1 VGLVA
6 LLALGLAPVAAADA
20 WFPHPDG
27 ATWTYQW
34 SDSTYATTPTTEQ
47 VTVKQNTGLT
57 FVLAWTTDKLDPP
70 NPPDAVKSTGTMTF
84 QDTNAGPRNSDWAS
98 NPPPPSFPVLCAV
111 AAGCP
116 NTLTGTLY
124 NLIWGSREPVLAEP
138 LLSGFSW
145 TSTGGAAADVASAS
159 TYLGT
164 EQISVP
170 AFPGPVTAAKVQTTI
185 TQAGALGDPYG
196 SGVRTV
202 WWVYGVGPVQIEF
215 QHAGGT
221 GAPLTEAVLRS
232 TNQMP
237 IAAPSDENY
246 FPMDKGTNFTYRW
259 TNSRWMKT
267 PEIQQFSVDAVV
279 NNSARITVKHIS
291 GPIKVAG
298 NYGFATRNDG
308 VTNLWATVQAVTRLK
323 FPDLGPAGAALDKRR
338 HFFTP
343 FDLMVY
349 GFNPVITAYP
359 GAGDS
364 WTWHNPSRDFSV
376 FGVKGQT
383 HVVGLQQ
390 VTVPAGTFQ
399 ALVVESTLTQA
410 NYLYGNGTRTMWFVA
425 GKGLVKLLFVH
436 ADGSRSIVVRMK

>member
-1 VGLVA
+1 
-6 LLALGLAPVAAADA
+6 
-20 WFPHPDG
+20 
-27 ATWTYQW
+27 
-34 SDSTYATTPTTEQ
+34 
-47 VTVKQNTGLT
+47 
-57 FVLAWTTDKLDPP
+57 
-70 NPPDAVKSTGTMTF
+70 
-84 QDTNAGPRNSDWAS
+84 
-98 NPPPPSFPVLCAV
+98 
-111 AAGCP
+111 
-116 NTLTGTLY
+116 
-124 NLIWGSREPVLAEP
+124 
-138 LLSGFSW
+138 
-145 TSTGGAAADVASAS
+145 VASAS

-323 FPDLGPAGAALDKRR
+323 FPDLGPAGAAPDKRR